1 MGPVTSLANVRGVAD
16 IAEIEGLIRTALPG
30 SEVSVE
36 DLAGGDHLYAHV
48 RAPQFT
54 GLPLIEHLG
63 LDPEDTG
70 DRKKI
75 GAILK
80 TWFANGVLATEERKD
95 SKRRKKQFVVPGPW
109 NEVEP

>member
-1 MGPVTSLANVRGVAD
+1 MGRVTSLANVRSVAD

-54 GLPLIEHLG
+54 GLPLIEQHRLVNGAVDHLLG
-63 LDPEDTG
+63 PGRPIHAL
-70 DRKKI
+70 KI
-75 GAILK
+75 K
-80 TWFANGVLATEERKD
+80 TEAT
-95 SKRRKKQFVVPGPW
+95 Q
-109 NEVEP
+109 